1 MIRKIM
7 IRKISDLRMNFNMKR
22 IYHKKVID
30 HYEFPRNVGSF
41 SKDEKNIGIGLVGKP
56 ACGDLIK
63 LSIRVDK
70 DSVIQESKFK
80 AFGCGSAIASSS
92 IITELIQ
99 GKNIDDALKINNTDI
114 AKLLDLPPIKMHCS
128 MLAEDAV
135 KAAIENY
142 KKNNYTD

>member
-1 MIRKIM
+1 M
-7 IRKISDLRMNFNMKR
+7 
-22 IYHKKVID
+22 
-30 HYEFPRNVGSF
+30 
-41 SKDEKNIGIGLVGKP
+41 
-56 ACGDLIK
+56 
-63 LSIRVDK
+63 DK

-128 MLAEDAV
+128 IQAWMLY
-135 KAAIENY
+135 ENASY
-142 KKNNYTD
+142 LK